1 MTKTNKKNIGRAVT
15 PRKQGSVLILA
26 LIMASILLSVGMG
39 ISNIALKEIKLSSIG
54 DESGKAFYMAD
65 TAAEC
70 ALYWDLAEGAFSITS
85 PPASVNCVGDDH
97 PVVFD
102 APFSRFTFDVQL
114 TESDSCA
121 HVRVE
126 KPSEVTTVTAL
137 GENTGCG
144 SASAR
149 TVQRGFE
156 VKY

>member
-1 MTKTNKKNIGRAVT
+1 MKKGVTLLLAVFIST
-15 PRKQGSVLILA
+15 IAISLGLGIFAIIFGELKISGSAKESL
-26 LIMASILLSVGMG
+26 
-39 ISNIALKEIKLSSIG
+39 IALYAA
-54 DESGKAFYMAD
+54 DSGV
-65 TAAEC
+65 EC